1 MKAILFK
8 ILEGA
13 SFYELI
19 LANKSAV
26 YQFYKDIRSWLVQ
39 HQPEGLTKLQQIL
52 KLIHVKTY
60 LEDVFRTLQ
69 ASMRILFALRAL
81 ARQNL
86 VLAFSEDFIKWK
98 FTKLKKSTK
107 HPHYSFDSIAK
118 SKRLTNTT
126 TPAFTN
132 ICSTLLGLYY
142 RYKKINQLQFFF
154 FFFSLAMPKLW
165 YSYLHVWWKDNKSSN
180 RVSNHCTSF
189 LTPFI

>member
-8 ILEGA
+8 ISEGA
-13 SFYELI
+13 SFYEII

-26 YQFYKDIRSWLVQ
+26 YQFYEDIRSWLVQ

-86 VLAFSEDFIKWK
+86 VLAFSEDFIK
-98 FTKLKKSTK
+98 
-107 HPHYSFDSIAK
+107 
-118 SKRLTNTT
+118 
-126 TPAFTN
+126 
-132 ICSTLLGLYY
+132 
-142 RYKKINQLQFFF
+142 
-154 FFFSLAMPKLW
+154 
-165 YSYLHVWWKDNKSSN
+165 
-180 RVSNHCTSF
+180 
-189 LTPFI
+189 

>member
-132 ICSTLLGLYY
+132 ICSALLGLYY
-142 RYKKINQLQFFF
+142 RYKKIKQLQFFF
-154 FFFSLAMPKLW
+154 FI
-165 YSYLHVWWKDNKSSN
+165 SN
-180 RVSNHCTSF
+180 AKIVIFVSTC
-189 LTPFI
+189 LMEG